1 MWLTNIDWLLFIFST
16 AEMIWAMQKL
26 LIYLLFFGAI
36 MHDIYFEE
44 KRDWVISGSCGSGG
58 KVGRLV
64 VRRLL
69 VWIPDSPAT
78 VYLLL
83 SAHRSALSASVSGK
97 IFFPTRLR
105 EEGRKEGS
113 PRIRLNITWI
123 EVKRFPC
130 LAVKYLLVATA
141 AIINFTWSCYAKKIL
156 SLEFPSSP
164 QIRGPFTLRLCKNK
178 HF

>member
-105 EEGRKEGS
+105 EEGRKS
-113 PRIRLNITWI
+113 VHKT
-123 EVKRFPC
+123 
-130 LAVKYLLVATA
+130 KYNMNRSKTFSL
-141 AIINFTWSCYAKKIL
+141 SCSKI
-156 SLEFPSSP
+156 SS
-164 QIRGPFTLRLCKNK
+164 RSDSSDNKLYVVVLCKENPLSWVSFQSTESGSF
-178 HF
+178 HSPPL